1 MMIHPS
7 KSAALAVAGTIVA
20 AGLITLMTPKAVH
33 AVAAA
38 LVQVTNTASNPV
50 VTQSIG
56 QQAAQSIDLDCVPSD
71 SPGNGSC
78 YVVTNGFRG
87 STPYVV
93 PANQSLVITAVDVY
107 TFVADN
113 EAVNGEPACNAGRED
128 AVSTSGGSPLVWEIV
143 NNTSPTHFT
152 YPSGVVFGPSSPLT
166 SASKYYIAGLTAEC
180 GGDQILLYGYLT
192 AS

>member
-1 MMIHPS
+1 MIRLS
-7 KSAALAVAGTIVA
+7 RSVMAVSGVVVA
-20 AGLITLMTPKAVH
+20 AGVIGFTNPKTVH
-33 AVAAA
+33 VVAAA

-56 QQAAQSIDLDCVPSD
+56 QQAAQFVYLDCVPS
-71 SPGNGSC
+71 SSGTGGTC
-78 YVVTNGFRG
+78 YAVTNGFRG

-93 PANQSLVITAVDVY
+93 PANESLVITAADVY
-107 TFVADN
+107 TFIADN

-128 AVSTSGGSPLVWEIV
+128 GVFTSDGAMLVWEIV

-152 YPSGVVFGPSSPLT
+152 YPSGVVFGPSSPVT
-166 SASKYYIAGLTAEC
+166 SSSKHYTAGLDAEC
-180 GGDQILLYGYLT
+180 GGDPILLYGYLT